1 MIAKT
6 LVSNEI
12 IPLRTSD
19 SGNEALSIMNE
30 FGVRHLPIV
39 NNKQLLGLISE
50 DDILNFD
57 VEEAVGSYRLST
69 YRPYV
74 KENDHLY
81 EVIKVLSQQKL
92 TLMPVVNVDEEY
104 IGLISQ
110 EDLIHYFAHI
120 GSFTESGSI
129 VVLEI
134 ARRDYSLAE
143 IARIVESE
151 GAAILSSFVT
161 SSLESASMLIDV
173 TLKINRPNLG
183 SIISTFER
191 FEYTIKATFSEE
203 QFNNTIKERYDLLMA
218 YLNV

>member
-1 MIAKT
+1 MIAST

-19 SGNEALSIMNE
+19 TGNEALSIMNE

-39 NNKQLLGLISE
+39 NDKQLLGLISE
-50 DDILNFD
+50 DDILDFD

-74 KENDHLY
+74 HASDHLY

-92 TLMPVVNVDEEY
+92 TLMPVVNDEEEY

-110 EDLIHYFAHI
+110 EDLIHYFAKI

-129 VVLEI
+129 LVLELG
-134 ARRDYSLAE
+134 RRDYSLVE

-161 SSLESASMLIDV
+161 SNMDTMRINV
-173 TLKINRPNLG
+173 TLKINRPNLM
-183 SIISTFER
+183 SIIATFER
-191 FEYTIKATFSEE
+191 FDYTIKATFSEE
-203 QFNNTIKERYDLLMA
+203 QFNDNIRERYDMLMT

>member
-69 YRPYV
+69 FRPYV
-74 KENDHLY
+74 KESDHLY

-92 TLMPVVNVDEEY
+92 TLMPVINVDEEY
-104 IGLISQ
+104 VGLISQ
-110 EDLIHYFAHI
+110 EDLIHYFARI

-129 VVLEI
+129 VVL
-134 ARRDYSLAE
+134 AVNRRDYSLVE

-151 GAAILSSFVT
+151 GAVILSSFVT
-161 SSLESASMLIDV
+161 SNLDSMSIDV
-173 TLKINRPNLG
+173 TLKINRPDLG
-183 SIISTFER
+183 SIIATFNR

-203 QFNNTIKERYDLLMA
+203 QYHDTIKERYDMLMS
-218 YLNV
+218 YLNI